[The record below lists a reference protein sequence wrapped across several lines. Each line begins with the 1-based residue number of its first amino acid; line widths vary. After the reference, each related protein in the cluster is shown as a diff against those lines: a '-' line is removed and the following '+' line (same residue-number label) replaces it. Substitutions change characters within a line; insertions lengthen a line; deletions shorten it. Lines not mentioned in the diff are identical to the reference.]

1 MVASPCSELTK
12 ILGNMF
18 FRHPSSHHV
27 SFRNLKFLPSSIL
40 HSNVSS
46 NHPSLTLFISQ
57 VIPCAIYMTPK
68 LIKGFNLLKKLSVS
82 IYLHLFPFALA
93 FPFSCFTY
101 ACYRW
106 KTIPIKDI
114 VAGSTSI
121 GFSIPAFVF
130 TTGTS
135 LIIDFVPTLPCKQHA
150 LLLNI

>member
-1 MVASPCSELTK
+1 MFRLLLFRVLL
-12 ILGNMF
+12 LGLYQSLNHRF
-18 FRHPSSHHV
+18 TYVCVCFSY
-27 SFRNLKFLPSSIL
+27 FCL
-40 HSNVSS
+40 HNI
-46 NHPSLTLFISQ
+46 NNPSLTLFISQ